1 MRSLGARLDEIFPD
15 SERGDEKFVFLRY
28 ADFRDTTIKE
38 QRKSERWIVRRILTT
53 KEVRVL
59 KSFTPRE
66 TYHWNS
72 AADFERRL
80 TAAAN
85 IKGVYSRLCVH

>member
-1 MRSLGARLDEIFPD
+1 M
-15 SERGDEKFVFLRY
+15 FLRY
-28 ADFRDTTIKE
+28 ADFRDATIKE
-38 QRKSERWIVRRILTT
+38 QCKSERWIVRRILTT

-85 IKGVYSRLCVH
+85 IKVFTPAFAFINGAAQTLESRSLS